1 METLTY
7 YVGKITARAGRNP
20 VAHNGLNAFYTVGDV
35 VDIGLVTATDY
46 RGNPVAATVGVTAP
60 DGGAVTIGEDGRFS
74 AAMEG
79 EYVVTVRYEE
89 ENLFLEAVYRFVV
102 QSGKINRKVF
112 APAENMPLEGNF
124 LDYGEERL
132 RFLSGEGMTYGDDG
146 YALVVNAKEDGC
158 WIDFSILTEKIDLS
172 KIDRITFAI
181 KCFAANAT
189 GSQVFLKSNGADRLL
204 ARSGNSG
211 AVPMRADVGNIVAGR
226 WCEISI
232 FKDRFTEFFGGAAE
246 VSQFHFL
253 INPATADGYQSMYYE
268 YAISSICVK
277 TESAVLKAD
286 ENLVLTEVIENG
298 ENKVFALESNADY
311 VYGNDAHSIK
321 IYATGGAWIDFK
333 INFSEI
339 DLTKTEKIYFYV
351 MRTTPN
357 ANGAVTV
364 QGEGGAQIT
373 LTTQADM
380 DVNQW
385 TRIEIPASRFAEV
398 FGSAEKASKLKIIIN
413 NTAADDNAYD
423 YQFFMSSIFAE

>member
-1 METLTY
+1 M
-7 YVGKITARAGRNP
+7 
-20 VAHNGLNAFYTVGDV
+20 
-35 VDIGLVTATDY
+35 
-46 RGNPVAATVGVTAP
+46 
-60 DGGAVTIGEDGRFS
+60 
-74 AAMEG
+74 
-79 EYVVTVRYEE
+79 
-89 ENLFLEAVYRFVV
+89 
-102 QSGKINRKVF
+102 
-112 APAENMPLEGNF
+112 
-124 LDYGEERL
+124 
-132 RFLSGEGMTYGDDG
+132 
-146 YALVVNAKEDGC
+146 
-158 WIDFSILTEKIDLS
+158 
-172 KIDRITFAI
+172 
-181 KCFAANAT
+181 
-189 GSQVFLKSNGADRLL
+189 
-204 ARSGNSG
+204 
-211 AVPMRADVGNIVAGR
+211 
-226 WCEISI
+226 
-232 FKDRFTEFFGGAAE
+232 
-246 VSQFHFL
+246 
-253 INPATADGYQSMYYE
+253 
-268 YAISSICVK
+268 
-277 TESAVLKAD
+277 KAD

>member
-1 METLTY
+1 M
-7 YVGKITARAGRNP
+7 
-20 VAHNGLNAFYTVGDV
+20 AHNGLNAFYTVGDV

-146 YALVVNAKEDGC
+146 YALLVNAKEDGC

-226 WCEISI
+226 WCE
-232 FKDRFTEFFGGAAE
+232 T
-246 VSQFHFL
+246 VSL
-253 INPATADGYQSMYYE
+253 RIG
-268 YAISSICVK
+268 
-277 TESAVLKAD
+277 LR
-286 ENLVLTEVIENG
+286 
-298 ENKVFALESNADY
+298 
-311 VYGNDAHSIK
+311 
-321 IYATGGAWIDFK
+321 
-333 INFSEI
+333 NFSAAPPKCRNSI
-339 DLTKTEKIYFYV
+339 LHQSRNRRRLSIHVLRIRDKFDLRKDGKRGV
-351 MRTTPN
+351 
-357 ANGAVTV
+357 
-364 QGEGGAQIT
+364 EGGRKSGPYRG
-373 LTTQADM
+373 D
-380 DVNQW
+380 
-385 TRIEIPASRFAEV
+385 
-398 FGSAEKASKLKIIIN
+398 
-413 NTAADDNAYD
+413 
-423 YQFFMSSIFAE
+423 